1 MQQIA
6 DPDRIRENLRTMQ
19 SKGATKE
26 QMQSYLAMEKARASK
41 ASPAPK
47 GSAPANSKPAPA
59 PAPANTPEEAFA
71 PPPAAQE
78 NTTPSYTP
86 EDQRTLNESLQDDLK
101 AYFEDQHAV
110 GTLTAEGL
118 QDYFKTISG
127 GRLQIA
133 DPQASVDNFKK
144 FGWNGVVYGGGNKPA
159 PDGSEP
165 APQAQPK
172 QEEPKGPVQ
181 NVAVRQLGAL
191 NEGIADT
198 LGFPVDLVNAGLAG
212 LDWGADKLL
221 GDDGIRLSSDKPFL
235 GSDSIRSGMR
245 SLGMGQVDESYAPQN
260 GFEDYSQAFFRGV
273 GQTAV
278 PVLSTMSAGGRLAN
292 QGFQAATKQSALKRV
307 LADDAITAFK
317 RPRGTVATELGVS
330 TGANLGG
337 ELADDIAPDNPYVKT
352 ALTLAG
358 GATAGAASNVVSA
371 RGTKGRREEA
381 WLEKQIEKNPYAAY
395 DAEIVEDLKRI
406 TTSTAK
412 SPTDKA
418 GRAPVTAKEIN
429 NLEQTYTGRFKEKVG
444 KLDIPPSE
452 KLKIKEFLDGKYT
465 LDQTNVDLLR
475 GTPEGDAVADGIT
488 KVQRLRALTPEIKKY
503 GFGPAL
509 KEIISIST
517 GLGASGIDP
526 LASLPAYGAVKF
538 MLQRAA
544 NTEAARVNAAEML
557 LENAGSY
564 QKLGERVGPSGA
576 MESKQTFD
584 NLVNE
589 NLDGTW
595 LAKKAAERE
604 AADSALLRKLYAD
617 GSEDGEVLRPVS
629 EILAKEKAART
640 SVKPSM
646 SNASKLVRQQ
656 ESAAAKLQKELDG
669 IDKKAAAEQ
678 KAAERGYEKDLKAE
692 TKQVRSDFAEMAKK
706 AETAKTAA
714 ERLIGASR
722 KKAEGWQTKFD
733 KATTPKPVKVD
744 PKDAAIQKNIE
755 EGFEG
760 TSRVQQ
766 SFAERVGVPEADM
779 LRALDQVAG
788 EFPELADD
796 IKRIQFKYPTKTR
809 GLADILVPRMKAVL
823 EQDGTM
829 AKVKEQAAA
838 ATERATAKR
847 KLANPDAA
855 PATTAAPQPTRD
867 MTGYDEDIMRPKAY
881 ARGTESRIA
890 QADQSIERLYADDTI
905 SDQSYKLLGNAPEEI
920 KKNFATQKEAQD
932 YIKEVVLPDLEIA
945 GIDPSEIATI
955 RSYLYD
961 IASAKK
967 HVTPE
972 DLERAMPKK
981 KQ

>member
-26 QMQSYLAMEKARASK
+26 QMQSYLAMEKARASE

-47 GSAPANSKPAPA
+47 GSAPANSKPTPTPQPA
-59 PAPANTPEEAFA
+59 PASTPEEAFA

-86 EDQRTLNESLQDDLK
+86 DDQRILNESLQDDLK

-165 APQAQPK
+165 APQAQTPP
-172 QEEPKGPVQ
+172 EEPKGPVQ

-212 LDWGADKLL
+212 LDWGADKLI

-317 RPRGTVATELGVS
+317 RPRGTIAAELGTS

-358 GATAGAASNVVSA
+358 GAGGGASANAVSKRA
-371 RGTKGRREEA
+371 TPNRRAELWVEKVLEKDGNNAALPHLPEVAEDLFTVTKGTVGFEKATPKGRA
-381 WLEKQIEKNPYAAY
+381 QITVKQIN
-395 DAEIVEDLKRI
+395 DLEDRYLSDI
-406 TTSTAK
+406 
-412 SPTDKA
+412 A
-418 GRAPVTAKEIN
+418 GRLDKLP
-429 NLEQTYTGRFKEKVG
+429 NLEPAQRQYLKEAIKG
-444 KLDIPPSE
+444 KHS
-452 KLKIKEFLDGKYT
+452 LDG
-465 LDQTNVDLLR
+465 LNVDLLR
-475 GTPEGDAVADGIT
+475 GTPEGDFVADAIIRT
-488 KVQRLRALTPEIKKY
+488 QTLRAATPEVPRKS
-503 GFGPAL
+503 AL
-509 KEIISIST
+509 PFAREA
-517 GLGASGIDP
+517 GALMSGGGVFAMDGGI
-526 LASLPAYGAVKF
+526 ASLPAYGLARY
-538 MLQRAA
+538 MLSRVG
-544 NTEAARVNAAEML
+544 NTEAARVHSAENMVSNI
-557 LENAGSY
+557 ERY
-564 QKLGERVGPSGA
+564 RKLAEQVGPSTYQGNRDLFMRMSDEA
-576 MESKQTFD
+576 M
-584 NLVNE
+584 NE
-589 NLDGTW
+589 KW
-595 LAKKAAERE
+595 LAKKAKEAEAKDE
-604 AADSALLRKLYAD
+604 AIVQSMYSGEADPLDQLPAFLK
-617 GSEDGEVLRPVS
+617 G
-629 EILAKEKAART
+629 T
-640 SVKPSM
+640 VKPSM

-669 IDKKAAAEQ
+669 IDKKAVAEQ
-678 KAAERGYEKDLKAE
+678 KAAERGYEKGLKAE

-733 KATTPKPVKVD
+733 KATATKPVKVD

-855 PATTAAPQPTRD
+855 PVTTAAPQPTRAAEGD
-867 MTGYDEDIMRPKAY
+867 MVGISRPEQWEAGKAKY
-881 ARGTESRIA
+881 QA
-890 QADQSIERLYADDTI
+890 QADQGIDRLFKDETI
-905 SDQSYKLLGNAPEEI
+905 TDNTYKVIGNAPEQI
-920 KKNFATQKEAQD
+920 RDNFRTAEEAKE
-932 YIKEVVLPDLEIA
+932 YIREVVLPDLEIS
-945 GIDPSEIATI
+945 GVDPSEIATV
-955 RSYLYD
+955 RSYLFD
-961 IASAKK
+961 IASAKPYATK
-967 HVTPE
+967 AEYEAGT
-972 DLERAMPKK
+972 KK